1 MSGDIA
7 QSPARPWNDPARL
20 TVMFVA
26 AFLATLIFHQGMF
39 AILHAAGL
47 IPAPPFPMAPTEP
60 FGVPKV
66 ISLALWGGVWGFVF
80 SWVEPKFP
88 RGAGYWI
95 AALLFG
101 AIFPDRKSTRLNSSH
116 SCASRMPSSA

>member
-1 MSGDIA
+1 MRRAKCSNRQAERLHSKTCPWQHWSYVMSSDIA

-60 FGVPKV
+60 FGVPK
-66 ISLALWGGVWGFVF
+66 
-80 SWVEPKFP
+80 
-88 RGAGYWI
+88 
-95 AALLFG
+95 
-101 AIFPDRKSTRLNSSH
+101 DRKSTRLNSSH
-116 SCASRMPSSA
+116 

>member
-1 MSGDIA
+1 
-7 QSPARPWNDPARL
+7 
-20 TVMFVA
+20 MFVA

-47 IPAPPFPMAPTEP
+47 IPVPPFPMAPTEP

-66 ISLALWGGVWGFVF
+66 ISLAFCGGVWGFVF
-80 SWVEPKFP
+80 SWVEPTFP

-95 AALLFG
+95 AALLSG
-101 AIFPDRKSTRLNSSH
+101 RIFPPLVACVVFAPPKGPPG
-116 SCASRMPSSA
+116 AGGA

>member
-1 MSGDIA
+1 MRRAKCSNRQAERLHSKTCPWQHWSYVMSSDIA

-39 AILHAAGL
+39 AILHSAGL

-60 FGVPKV
+60 FGLPTVF
-66 ISLALWGGVWGFVF
+66 SLAFWGGVWCFVF
-80 SWVEPKFP
+80 PWQIATAWV
-88 RGAGYWI
+88 RA
-95 AALLFG
+95 
-101 AIFPDRKSTRLNSSH
+101 
-116 SCASRMPSSA
+116 